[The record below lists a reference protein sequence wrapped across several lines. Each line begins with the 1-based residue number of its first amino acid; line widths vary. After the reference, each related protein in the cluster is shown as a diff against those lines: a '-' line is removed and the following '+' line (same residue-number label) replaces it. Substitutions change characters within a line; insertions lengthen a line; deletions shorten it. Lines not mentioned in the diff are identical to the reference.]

1 MMDELETSDAS
12 PPQHKTHINHSNE
25 NGEHISH
32 QDLNASVL
40 ENIYEE
46 EHEDQE
52 NLMSPLY
59 ISSSAENEV
68 RSRKRNSM
76 EKNNVHNS
84 EDRPM
89 KLFYNNNKAK
99 MRECF
104 HKAMEIQV
112 SVLRS
117 TIGFM
122 NLMAK
127 VLFWASLLAMCVGV
141 IWYSRELAI
150 HG

>member
-1 MMDELETSDAS
+1 MTKEVETSHAPPLPDKS
-12 PPQHKTHINHSNE
+12 PINHDNDKDE
-25 NGEHISH
+25 CDLQ
-32 QDLNASVL
+32 QDFNASVL
-40 ENIYEE
+40 EDIHEE
-46 EHEDQE
+46 DHEDNE
-52 NLMSPLY
+52 DLMSPLY
-59 ISSSAENEV
+59 ITSSGENEM

-76 EKNNVHNS
+76 GKHS
-84 EDRPM
+84 QDTDDRPM
-89 KLFYNNNKAK
+89 KRFYDNKKEK

-104 HKAMEIQV
+104 HKAVEIQATL
-112 SVLRS
+112 LRS

-127 VLFWASLLAMCVGV
+127 VLFWASLLALCIGV